1 VTFTLRQAD
10 TQLRDAD
17 NQLIDVES
25 VENATLMLDG
35 K

>member
-1 VTFTLRQAD
+1 VTFTLRQTD

-17 NQLIDVES
+17 NQLIEIES
-25 VENATLMLDG
+25 VENATLMLEG